1 MVSATGTTP
10 RIAGPLTG
18 IAGLLT
24 GIAGPLTD
32 SELGLPVPAAGRG
45 AFESNFTWIPG
56 IGHSRASRSPSWL
69 RSNHT
74 IPRMVD
80 NGAVDG
86 LGLGD
91 KGGDSLGDGDTVGDS
106 LADGDTVGDS
116 LGDGDTVGDSLA

>member
-1 MVSATGTTP
+1 MVSAIGTTP

-18 IAGLLT
+18 IAG
-24 GIAGPLTD
+24 PLTD
-32 SELGLPVPAAGRG
+32 SERGLPVPAADRG

-80 NGAVDG
+80 NGAMDG
-86 LGLGD
+86 LRLG
-91 KGGDSLGDGDTVGDS
+91 
-106 LADGDTVGDS
+106 AGDTVGDS
-116 LGDGDTVGDSLA
+116 LGAGDTVGDSLGAGDTV